1 MKGQVQVN
9 GPNHVRI
16 MTYHAWNSSGL
27 LELAKDRLNLVN
39 NLINGMILV
48 NLMILWI
55 EAISNANQNVNLI
68 KKQVRNTMTD
78 NKPN

>member
-1 MKGQVQVN
+1 MKVQVYRD
-9 GPNHVRI
+9 GPTHVRI

-27 LELAKDRLNLVN
+27 MELAKVRLSLVN
-39 NLINGMILV
+39 NLINGQIIVNQMIF
-48 NLMILWI
+48 WI

-78 NKPN
+78 YKAN